1 MMLFSFLAVIL
12 FVIVVAFV
20 YFIPTMIAF
29 HKKRKNKEV
38 IFLANALVGWTAVG
52 WILVFLW
59 SLFDGEKI
67 LAPSNNAA
75 ELEKFFELKE
85 KGVITEEEFE
95 TKKKEL
101 LS

>member
-1 MMLFSFLAVIL
+1 MMGLSFLAVIL
-12 FVIVVAFV
+12 FVALVALV
-20 YFIPTMIAF
+20 YFIPTIVAF
-29 HKKRKNKEV
+29 HKKRKNKEI
-38 IFLANALVGWTAVG
+38 IFIANALLGWTAVG
-52 WILVFLW
+52 WILIFLW
-59 SLFDGEKI
+59 ALFDGEKI
-67 LAPSNNAA
+67 LTPSNNAA